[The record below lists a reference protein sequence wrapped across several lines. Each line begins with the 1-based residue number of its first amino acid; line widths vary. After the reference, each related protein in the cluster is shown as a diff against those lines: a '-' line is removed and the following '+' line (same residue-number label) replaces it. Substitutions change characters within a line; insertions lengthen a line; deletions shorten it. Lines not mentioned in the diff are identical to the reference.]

1 MGFVGRQVKVLR
13 SFALLCIAT
22 LASAATKEKKDKTNN
37 LKEDKMLIDSF

>member
-22 LASAATKEKKDKTNN
+22 SAAAKEKEDKTNN